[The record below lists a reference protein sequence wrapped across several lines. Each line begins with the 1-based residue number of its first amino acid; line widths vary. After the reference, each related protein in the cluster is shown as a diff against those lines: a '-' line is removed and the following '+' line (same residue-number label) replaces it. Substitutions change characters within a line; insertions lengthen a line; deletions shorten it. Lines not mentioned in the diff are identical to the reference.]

1 MRDDGGD
8 PGVTPARD
16 PARPVGE
23 APSRLARVGGAAAGL
38 PGEWL
43 ERRALVAVLVRRA
56 LIARYRGT
64 SFGFLWTFIHPAML
78 FVAYALVFGV
88 YVRVDVP
95 QYPAFLV
102 AGLLPWSW
110 FSQALAIGTTSILGD
125 GPFIRQGAFP
135 PSVSPLVVAVATFV
149 NFLLSLPVLL
159 LLLAFLGVSP
169 TRWLL
174 LAPVVALVQLL
185 MVLGVSMALS
195 AVCVRYRDVIQLVQS
210 ALPILFL
217 LTPVAYPA
225 SMVPERWRWMI
236 DVNPIAHLVQVWQQ
250 VLLGQPVD
258 GRQLGVAALSS
269 VVACGAGALVLEG
282 LRDRI
287 PEEL

>member
-1 MRDDGGD
+1 MRDEGGD
-8 PGVTPARD
+8 PGVTLARP
-16 PARPVGE
+16 PARPGD
-23 APSRLARVGGAAAGL
+23 AAQSWLARAWIGAAGL

-43 ERRALVAVLVRRA
+43 ERRALVAALVRRA

-64 SFGFLWTFIHPAML
+64 SFGFLWTFMHPAML
-78 FVAYALVFGV
+78 FVAYALVFGEF
-88 YVRVDVP
+88 VRVDVER
-95 QYPAFLV
+95 YPAFLV
-102 AGLLPWSW
+102 AGLLAWSW
-110 FSQALAIGTTSILGD
+110 LAQALAIGTTSILAD

-135 PSVSPLVVAVATFV
+135 PSVSPLVVALATLV
-149 NFLLSLPVLL
+149 NFALSVPVVLA
-159 LLLAFLGVSP
+159 LLAALGVGP

-185 MVLGVSMALS
+185 MVLGASMALS

-225 SMVPERWRWMI
+225 SMVPERWRWLI
-236 DVNPIAHLVQVWQQ
+236 DVNPIAHLVQAWQQ
-250 VLLGQPVD
+250 VLLGEPVD
-258 GRQLGVAALSS
+258 GRHLVVAGVAS
-269 VVACGAGALVLEG
+269 VVACGVGALVVEA

>member
-1 MRDDGGD
+1 MTEE
-8 PGVTPARD
+8 GVDLEEPLR
-16 PARPVGE
+16 R
-23 APSRLARVGGAAAGL
+23 RLDRLGGAVRAL

-43 ERRALVAVLVRRA
+43 ARRALVGVLVRRA

-64 SFGFLWTFIHPAML
+64 SFGFLWTFLHPAML

-88 YVRVDVP
+88 FVRVEVER
-95 QYPAFLV
+95 YPAFLI
-102 AGLLPWSW
+102 AGLLPWTW
-110 FSQALAIGTTSILGD
+110 FAQALAIGTTSILGD
-125 GPFIRQGAFP
+125 APFVRQGAFP
-135 PSVSPLVVAVATFV
+135 PSMSPLVTALATFV

-159 LLLAFLGVSP
+159 VALALLGVSP

-174 LAPVVALVQLL
+174 LVPVVAAVQLGL
-185 MVLGVSMALS
+185 VLGVTLALS

-225 SMVPERWRWMI
+225 TLVPDRWRWVV
-236 DVNPIAHLVQVWQQ
+236 DLNPMAHLVMAWQQ
-250 VLLGQPVD
+250 ALLGQPLD
-258 GRQLGVAALSS
+258 PRHLLGAAAAAAVSL
-269 VVACGAGALVLEG
+269 VAGALILEG